1 MDKHWHDEHKAV
13 VLRHLA
19 LISLREQSEAY
30 RRLLDLHATWERESS
45 APAFLRRRQG
55 QSARRLSEL
64 QAAMQVAE
72 AAVQREAAQTDRWV
86 ASHLGHPTLVVG

>member
-1 MDKHWHDEHKAV
+1 MMHWRDEHKAAV

-19 LISLREQSEAY
+19 LIALREQSEAY

-64 QAAMQVAE
+64 RAAMQVAE
-72 AAVQREAAQTDRWV
+72 AAAQREAAQTDRWV
-86 ASHLGHPTLVVG
+86 ASHLGQPTLVVG